1 MLYIGKLDK
10 SIIGEYGDKIVTSD
24 VILTD
29 ERKLHIYKKHF
40 LDFDII
46 LNNLYKAVMNPD
58 EILDDLKNEN
68 TLMYI
73 YKLQQHNLNV
83 VVKLNKVNSNKDLK
97 NSIMT
102 AWLIREKNL
111 KKVRRKNRIIY
122 KNE

>member
-1 MLYIGKLDK
+1 MLYIGKLNK

-83 VVKLNKVNSNKDLK
+83 VVKLNTVNSNKDLK